1 MQTWILK
8 KICSKLMNN
17 AVFGKAMGNVRRH
30 GDIKLV
36 TVERRRKNLVPKPDY
51 HTRKFFTEKL
61 QEIEMKKTETLIN
74 KPVHLGLSI
83 LELSK
88 ILIIFKTNP

>member
-17 AVFGKAMGNVRRH
+17 AVFGKAMGNVRTH

-36 TVERRRKNLVPKPDY
+36 TVERRRKYLVPKPNY

-61 QEIEMKKTETLIN
+61 
-74 KPVHLGLSI
+74 
-83 LELSK
+83 
-88 ILIIFKTNP
+88 

>member
-1 MQTWILK
+1 
-8 KICSKLMNN
+8 MNN
-17 AVFGKAMGNVRRH
+17 AVFGNATGNVRRH

-36 TVERRRKNLVPKPDY
+36 AVERRRNYLVWKPNY
-51 HTRKFFTEKL
+51 HTSTFFTEKL

-74 KPVHLGLSI
+74 KPVHFGLSI

-88 ILIIFKTNP
+88 ILKLIHDSMPALNILCV

>member
-1 MQTWILK
+1 
-8 KICSKLMNN
+8 MNN
-17 AVFGKAMGNVRRH
+17 AAFGKATGNVRRH

-36 TVERRRKNLVPKPDY
+36 AVERRRNYLVWKPNY
-51 HTRKFFTEKL
+51 HTRTFFTEKL

-74 KPVHLGLSI
+74 KPVHFGLSI

-88 ILIIFKTNP
+88 ILKLIHDSMPALNILCV